1 MDLLRENH
9 LIILLL
15 IMWSQNTFPLG
26 PFCFIKGSR
35 WLIEKCLLHM
45 WKYSW
50 LSPRLFSPL
59 HTKQIIVPYSY
70 LYSLPQKYP
79 DMISYIIQI
88 LHNEV
93 FFLKLHCS
101 AYLFLILLYNC
112 FLLDKFNKFFSAS
125 ISVSM
130 HWYIF
135 ITLFFSNSIMFLHV
149 SSSLFPCHVC

>member
-1 MDLLRENH
+1 MDYKIILINFFSLLGKKLHTWRRNEYHNHLDLLTENH

-70 LYSLPQKYP
+70 LYSLPQKNP

-88 LHNEV
+88 LHNGV

-112 FLLDKFNKFFSAS
+112 FLP
-125 ISVSM
+125 
-130 HWYIF
+130 
-135 ITLFFSNSIMFLHV
+135 TR
-149 SSSLFPCHVC
+149 